1 MEQITIVL
9 NNMEDVTREINNC
22 QRNACTS
29 IVQIGYILRKA
40 DEAELYKEKGYS
52 SIFKFAESEYG
63 WKQSQTSRFMDIN
76 KEFSEGGYSTKLKT
90 QYEGFEQTKLAEMLT
105 LPDTVREELTPDMK
119 REDIRSLKKDL
130 REAGE
135 ENKEADFEAAVM
147 QDKPVSDYL
156 KNSIRQLMDLP
167 EIGQKLPELFPHMIR
182 LATDGITYEDDIRL
196 ALSGTGFGYRRAGG
210 IMYFFKEDHVK
221 LVKGTDKQSCT
232 YKELL
237 SAVNDIYSPL
247 GTTPEEW
254 YKAVFAR
261 ELPGTK
267 RPEKEEKKPEPKGK
281 KTDQRSKKP
290 EEKDKKP
297 EQKAS
302 GKQKK
307 TPGQQN
313 GMEDEAGKADSKEE
327 AEELEGQT
335 EIGDFAEQTPITYEK
350 DSEQEK
356 TPEAPVAPAHK
367 SEDEKED
374 VCPYCSGKQAI
385 RSIDGNFRICLDGR
399 KGKIERGIYD
409 SAIDFDYCPMCGK
422 ELRE

>member
-76 KEFSEGGYSTKLKT
+76 KEFSEGGYSTQLKT

-135 ENKEADFEAAVM
+135 ENKEAEFEAAVM
-147 QDKPVSDYL
+147 QDETTGDYL
-156 KNSIRQLMDLP
+156 KSSIRQLMDLP

-182 LATDGITYEDDIRL
+182 LATDGIAYEDDIRV

-221 LVKGTDKQSCT
+221 LVKGADKQSCT

-247 GTTPEEW
+247 GTSPEEW

-281 KTDQRSKKP
+281 KPDQKQ
-290 EEKDKKP
+290 KKP

-302 GKQKK
+302 GKPKGKK
-307 TPGQQN
+307 PAEQVEKPKEAEN
-313 GMEDEAGKADSKEE
+313 GKENPQ
-327 AEELEGQT
+327 EELEGQT
-335 EIGDFAEQTPITYEK
+335 EVGDFAEKTPITYKK
-350 DSEQEK
+350 DTEQEK
-356 TPEAPVAPAHK
+356 NPEAPVAPAHK
-367 SEDEKED
+367 SEDEKENI
-374 VCPYCSGKQAI
+374 CLYCSGQKAICSPDADAKIYLRGRKERIEWGI
-385 RSIDGNFRICLDGR
+385 RSGI
-399 KGKIERGIYD
+399 IE
-409 SAIDFDYCPMCGK
+409 FNYCPMCGK